1 MTEGER
7 QQNTGGT
14 NAAPQHRKGHRRQES
29 MYAMTGLYAE
39 SGCADGAGDEA
50 GPSTPPHPSH
60 PPRESIKCHS
70 RNPSAGICDRD
81 REREKEKEKPRQMYP
96 EILDIPHD
104 ARDCGILSWRPLFIQ
119 RFSSIKVFV
128 FFLSF
133 LVTLQQALSSGYINS
148 VITTIEKRFE
158 IPSSLSGLIASSY
171 EIGNVITV
179 IFVSYLGSRRHIPVW
194 IAVGAVIMGIG
205 SLVFVLP
212 HFIAEVNSETLMN
225 NKSDDNIC
233 RLPRAL
239 EQDMAGLGHLSQGL
253 PPSNLRP
260 DNCIKSSP
268 STFMP
273 VMVFVVAQ
281 LLLGCGGSPLLT
293 LGTTYVDDH
302 VRPESSSMYI
312 GCMYS
317 MAAFGPVLGFLLG
330 AYLLSFHMDS
340 FSGAIISIDPGD
352 HRWVGMWW
360 GGFLLCGFLLIL
372 VAIPFFSFPKVLV
385 REKEKIRLVEKAAA
399 ASGSSTSKP
408 PPKPQTD
415 IKDTGYGKDIKDIP
429 VSMWRLLKNPVY
441 VVTCLGA
448 CMELM
453 IVSGFVVFLPK
464 YLETQFSLGKSQASV
479 FTGSIAIP
487 GACIGIFMGGCLL
500 KRLEL
505 RPKGAVQFVL
515 ISNTIC
521 LSCYALLF
529 FLGCDNIKMAGTT
542 IPYTNNSNLEPF
554 KVNLTAAC
562 NFNCLCTETDMEP
575 VCGNN
580 GLTYFSPC
588 HAGCAAF
595 SSRSNFTNCACV
607 HENSRESAAAGGAGG
622 VAGAGGTL
630 LGGAAVAA
638 LRAGA
643 GAARE
648 YSEVTVV
655 PVATAGA
662 CNPPCTTIFPFLVLL
677 FFMTFVVAVTQMPL
691 LMIVL
696 RSVSEEE
703 RSFALG
709 MQFVIFRLFG
719 YIPAPIV
726 FGNLIDSTC
735 LLWKQSC
742 SGEKGGRCLL
752 YDIEQFRYRYVGLC
766 GGIKIVAL
774 GIFMADWWLVR
785 RRRHLE
791 TVPPLDPHKDITGS
805 IISLDK
811 LFEELPST
819 DNASGFRSGV
829 MSGVSSA
836 TTTPM
841 EPTAVT
847 TDMGQDPHRP
857 KLQRTESQYSQDSQ
871 TRPSGKNSRVLVAS
885 RHLRND
891 SKTIQLEP
899 RARQHS
905 LDEPER
911 TRPVRSD
918 SRDSRDSRRDFPRSA
933 SRSGSR
939 DFKVH
944 SRSDSRDLSLD
955 QLKHLALKS
964 MESLDLTVLP
974 LTRCGDDESKR
985 LIDTGGVLRHR
996 RTSSRDS
1003 KPPETKHKRTSSHH
1017 ITMEPNELSLQMQK
1031 GRSVDH
1037 LASARLDPCV

>member
-1 MTEGER
+1 
-7 QQNTGGT
+7 
-14 NAAPQHRKGHRRQES
+14 

-39 SGCADGAGDEA
+39 SGCADGAADETD
-50 GPSTPPHPSH
+50 PSTPPQLSH

-81 REREKEKEKPRQMYP
+81 RDREKEREKPRQIYP

-104 ARDCGILSWRPLFIQ
+104 ARDCGILTWRPLFIQ

-212 HFIAEVNSETLMN
+212 HFIAEVNSETLLN

-233 RLPRAL
+233 APHGL
-239 EQDMAGLGHLSQGL
+239 EQDMSGLGRLSGL

-260 DNCIKSSP
+260 DNCIKSTP

-273 VMVFVVAQ
+273 VMVFIVAQ

-340 FSGAIISIDPGD
+340 FSGTIISIGPGD

-372 VAIPFFSFPKVLV
+372 LAIPFFSFPKVLV
-385 REKEKIRLVEKAAA
+385 REKEKIRLVEKAAV
-399 ASGSSTSKP
+399 ASGASTSKL
-408 PPKPQTD
+408 PPKPPTD

-464 YLETQFSLGKSQASV
+464 YLETQFSLDKSQASM

-595 SSRSNFTNCACV
+595 SFSSRSNYTNCACV
-607 HENSRESAAAGGAGG
+607 HENSRDGVSATGAVLSGASAAALHGG
-622 VAGAGGTL
+622 VG
-630 LGGAAVAA
+630 
-638 LRAGA
+638 
-643 GAARE
+643 ARE

-662 CNPPCTTIFPFLVLL
+662 CYLPCTTIFPFLVLL

-696 RSVSEEE
+696 GSVSEEE

-719 YIPAPIV
+719 YIPAPIL

-774 GIFMADWWLVR
+774 GIFLADWWLVR

-791 TVPPLDPHKDITGS
+791 TASPLDPHKDIAGS
-805 IISLDK
+805 IISLDR
-811 LFEELPST
+811 LFQELPSAE
-819 DNASGFRSGV
+819 NASGFCSGV

-841 EPTAVT
+841 EPTGIT
-847 TDMGQDPHRP
+847 TEMSHDVHRSN
-857 KLQRTESQYSQDSQ
+857 LQRTDSQYSQDSQ
-871 TRPSGKNSRVLVAS
+871 TRGPTTKNSRVLVAS

-905 LDEPER
+905 IDEPER
-911 TRPVRSD
+911 ARPVRSD
-918 SRDSRDSRRDFPRSA
+918 SRESRDSRREFPRSA
-933 SRSGSR
+933 SR
-939 DFKVH
+939 DITAH
-944 SRSDSRDLSLD
+944 SRSDSRDLSLE

-964 MESLDLTVLP
+964 MESLDLSVLP

-985 LIDTGGVLRHR
+985 LIDTGAGAVLRHR
-996 RTSSRDS
+996 RTSSRDC
-1003 KPPETKHKRTSSHH
+1003 KPPDKRHKRTSSHH
-1017 ITMEPNELSLQMQK
+1017 LTVEPTDLSLQLQK
-1031 GRSVDH
+1031 GRSVDQ
-1037 LASARLDPCV
+1037 LACSRLDPTV

>member
-1 MTEGER
+1 MTEGEK
-7 QQNTGGT
+7 QQSAGGA

-39 SGCADGAGDEA
+39 SGCAEGDA
-50 GPSTPPHPSH
+50 GPSVPPPAHP
-60 PPRESIKCHS
+60 RDTTKCHS

-81 REREKEKEKPRQMYP
+81 REREKEKEKPHQMFP

-104 ARDCGILSWRPLFIQ
+104 SRDCGILSWRPLFIQ
-119 RFSSIKVFV
+119 RFSSIKV
-128 FFLSF
+128 
-133 LVTLQQALSSGYINS
+133 VTLQQALSSGYINS

-205 SLVFVLP
+205 SLVFVVP
-212 HFIAEVNSETLMN
+212 HFIAEANSEMMMN
-225 NKSDDNIC
+225 NKSDENIC

-239 EQDMAGLGHLSQGL
+239 EQDMSGLGRLSPGL

-260 DNCIKSSP
+260 ENCIKSSP
-268 STFMP
+268 STFVP

-330 AYLLSFHMDS
+330 AYLLQFHMDS
-340 FSGAIISIDPGD
+340 FSGTIIPLDPGD

-360 GGFLLCGFLLIL
+360 GGFLLCGLLLIL

-408 PPKPQTD
+408 PPKPQSN

-479 FTGSIAIP
+479 FTG
-487 GACIGIFMGGCLL
+487 GN
-500 KRLEL
+500 
-505 RPKGAVQFVL
+505 V
-515 ISNTIC
+515 
-521 LSCYALLF
+521 
-529 FLGCDNIKMAGTT
+529 
-542 IPYTNNSNLEPF
+542 EPF

-607 HENSRESAAAGGAGG
+607 HENSRDMLGVGVGLVSGASAS
-622 VAGAGGTL
+622 
-630 LGGAAVAA
+630 A
-638 LRAGA
+638 LTA

-735 LLWKQSC
+735 ILWKQSC
-742 SGEKGGRCLL
+742 NGEQGGRCLL

-774 GIFMADWWLVR
+774 GIFLADWWLVR

-791 TVPPLDPHKDITGS
+791 TSAPLDPQKDIAGS

-811 LFEELPST
+811 LFEELPSAE
-819 DNASGFRSGV
+819 NASGFRSGIT
-829 MSGVSSA
+829 SGLSSA
-836 TTTPM
+836 ISTPND
-841 EPTAVT
+841 PL
-847 TDMGQDPHRP
+847 DPHEAQDQRR
-857 KLQRTESQYSQDSQ
+857 LQRTDSQYSQESQ
-871 TRPSGKNSRVLVAS
+871 SRANSRVLVAS

-899 RARQHS
+899 RARHHI
-905 LDEPER
+905 EER
-911 TRPVRSD
+911 P
-918 SRDSRDSRRDFPRSA
+918 RDFPRSTSRDFSA
-933 SRSGSR
+933 HSHSRSTSR
-939 DFKVH
+939 DFKPH
-944 SRSDSRDLSLD
+944 SRSDSRDLGLE
-955 QLKHLALKS
+955 QLKQLALKS
-964 MESLDLTVLP
+964 MDSLDLTVLP
-974 LTRCGDDESKR
+974 LAKCADEESKR
-985 LIDTGGVLRHR
+985 LIEGAGVLRHR
-996 RTSSRDS
+996 RTGSRDL
-1003 KPPETKHKRTSSHH
+1003 KPSESKHKRTSSHH
-1017 ITMEPNELSLQMQK
+1017 ITMEPGDLSLQIQK
-1031 GRSVDH
+1031 GRSVDQ
-1037 LASARLDPCV
+1037 LATTQIDPRV

>member
-1 MTEGER
+1 MTEGEK
-7 QQNTGGT
+7 QHGAGGA

-39 SGCADGAGDEA
+39 SGCGEAGVQDTA
-50 GPSTPPHPSH
+50 GPSAHPT
-60 PPRESIKCHS
+60 RETIKCHS
-70 RNPSAGICDRD
+70 RNPSAGIIDREK
-81 REREKEKEKPRQMYP
+81 EREKEKPHQIFP

-104 ARDCGILSWRPLFIQ
+104 SRDCGILSWRPLFIQ
-119 RFSSIKVFV
+119 KFSSIKVFV

-205 SLVFVLP
+205 SLVFVVP
-212 HFIAEVNSETLMN
+212 HFIAEANSVLQTN
-225 NKSDDNIC
+225 NKTDDNIC

-239 EQDMAGLGHLSQGL
+239 EQDMGGLSRLSQGL
-253 PPSNLRP
+253 PPANLRP
-260 DNCIKSSP
+260 DNCIKSTP
-268 STFMP
+268 STFVP
-273 VMVFVVAQ
+273 VMVFIVAQ
-281 LLLGCGGSPLLT
+281 VLLGCGGSPLLT

-340 FSGAIISIDPGD
+340 LSGGITIDPGD

-360 GGFLLCGFLLIL
+360 GGFLLGGLLLIL

-399 ASGSSTSKP
+399 ASGSGAAKA
-408 PPKPQTD
+408 PPKSASN
-415 IKDTGYGKDIKDIP
+415 IKDTGYGRDIKDIP

-515 ISNTIC
+515 ISNIIC

-542 IPYTNNSNLEPF
+542 IPYTNNTNLEPF

-607 HENSRESAAAGGAGG
+607 HENVREGLGLGVGVVSGASAAA
-622 VAGAGGTL
+622 L
-630 LGGAAVAA
+630 H
-638 LRAGA
+638 A
-643 GAARE
+643 GAAPRE

-677 FFMTFVVAVTQMPL
+677 FFMTFVVAITQMPL

-735 LLWKQSC
+735 ILWKQSC
-742 SGEKGGRCLL
+742 GENSGRCLL
-752 YDIEQFRYRYVGLC
+752 YDIEQFRFRYVGLC

-774 GIFMADWWLVR
+774 GIFLVDWWLVR
-785 RRRHLE
+785 RRKHLE
-791 TVPPLDPHKDITGS
+791 TAAPLDPHKDIAGS

-811 LFEELPST
+811 LFEELPSA
-819 DNASGFRSGV
+819 DNASGLRSGITT
-829 MSGVSSA
+829 GPSSSV
-836 TTTPM
+836 TSPM
-841 EPTAVT
+841 DADTVQHSHNT
-847 TDMGQDPHRP
+847 
-857 KLQRTESQYSQDSQ
+857 KLQRTDSQYSQDSQ
-871 TRPSGKNSRVLVAS
+871 TRPAGKNSRVLVAS

-911 TRPVRSD
+911 TKPVRSD
-918 SRDSRDSRRDFPRSA
+918 SKHSRDAFPRST
-933 SRSGSR
+933 SRDFTGHSRNSSR

-944 SRSDSRDLSLD
+944 SRGDSRDLSLE

-974 LTRCGDDESKR
+974 LTKCVDEESKR
-985 LIDTGGVLRHR
+985 LIESGGVLRHR
-996 RTSSRDS
+996 RTSSRDL

-1017 ITMEPNELSLQMQK
+1017 ITMEPNELSLQIQK

-1037 LASARLDPCV
+1037 LASSPLDPQV

>member
-1 MTEGER
+1 MTDDR
-7 QQNTGGT
+7 AQSAGGA

-39 SGCADGAGDEA
+39 SGGAEADDA
-50 GPSTPPHPSH
+50 GPGPSAAHPPLPAH
-60 PPRESIKCHS
+60 PPRDPVKCHS
-70 RNPSAGICDRD
+70 RNPSAGICDRERE
-81 REREKEKEKPRQMYP
+81 REREKPHQLFP

-119 RFSSIKVFV
+119 SFSSIKVFV
-128 FFLSF
+128 FFLSI

-205 SLVFVLP
+205 SLVFVVP
-212 HFIAEVNSETLMN
+212 HFIAEINSEMTVN
-225 NKSDDNIC
+225 NKSADNIC
-233 RLPRAL
+233 YRPPEKNILA
-239 EQDMAGLGHLSQGL
+239 QGL
-253 PPSNLRP
+253 SPNNLRP
-260 DNCIKSSP
+260 ENCIKSSP
-268 STFMP
+268 STFLP

-340 FSGAIISIDPGD
+340 FSGQIIEIDQYD

-372 VAIPFFSFPKVLV
+372 VAVPFFSFPKVLV

-399 ASGSSTSKP
+399 ASGSGTAKP
-408 PPKPQTD
+408 PVKPPSD

-529 FLGCDNIKMAGTT
+529 FLGCDNIQMAGTT
-542 IPYTNNSNLEPF
+542 IPYTNASKLEPF

-588 HAGCAAF
+588 HAGCSDSF
-595 SSRSNFTNCACV
+595 SSRSNFANCACV
-607 HENSRESAAAGGAGG
+607 AGNARGMPGVLSGASAAALTAAG
-622 VAGAGGTL
+622 
-630 LGGAAVAA
+630 
-638 LRAGA
+638 
-643 GAARE
+643 ARE

-662 CNPPCTTIFPFLVLL
+662 CNPPCNTIFPFLVLL

-735 LLWKQSC
+735 ILWNKSC
-742 SGEKGGRCLL
+742 SGETGGRCLL
-752 YDIEQFRYRYVGLC
+752 YDIEQFRFRYVGLC

-774 GIFMADWWLVR
+774 GIFLADWWLVR

-791 TVPPLDPHKDITGS
+791 QAPPVDARDLAGS

-811 LFEELPST
+811 LFEELPSA
-819 DNASGFRSGV
+819 DNASGFRSGL
-829 MSGVSSA
+829 SSA
-836 TTTPM
+836 ATSPLDADA
-841 EPTAVT
+841 EPTASI
-847 TDMGQDPHRP
+847 
-857 KLQRTESQYSQDSQ
+857 QRTDSQYSQESQ
-871 TRPSGKNSRVLVAS
+871 TARKSSRVLVAS

-891 SKTIQLEP
+891 SKTIQLENTNYKS
-899 RARQHS
+899 H
-905 LDEPER
+905 
-911 TRPVRSD
+911 
-918 SRDSRDSRRDFPRSA
+918 
-933 SRSGSR
+933 SRSG
-939 DFKVH
+939 
-944 SRSDSRDLSLD
+944 SRDLSLD
-955 QLKHLALKS
+955 QLKQLALKS
-964 MESLDLTVLP
+964 VENLDLSVLP
-974 LTRCGDDESKR
+974 LAPHLCGDEESKR
-985 LIDTGGVLRHR
+985 LLESGALRHR
-996 RTSSRDS
+996 RTGSRDLR
-1003 KPPETKHKRTSSHH
+1003 PPGGGGGGGGAPQSRHKRTSSHH
-1017 ITMEPNELSLQMQK
+1017 ITLEPHELSLQLQK
-1031 GRSVDH
+1031 GRSVDQ
-1037 LASARLDPCV
+1037 LAPSQPRPPHDPCA

>member
-1 MTEGER
+1 MTEGEK
-7 QQNTGGT
+7 QQSAGGA

-39 SGCADGAGDEA
+39 SGCAEGATSDAA
-50 GPSTPPHPSH
+50 GPSAPHSLPT
-60 PPRESIKCHS
+60 RESVKCHS

-81 REREKEKEKPRQMYP
+81 REREKEKEKPHQMYP

-205 SLVFVLP
+205 SLVFVVP
-212 HFIAEVNSETLMN
+212 HFIAEANSEMLAN

-239 EQDMAGLGHLSQGL
+239 EQDMGLGRLSQGL

-268 STFMP
+268 STFVP

-360 GGFLLCGFLLIL
+360 GGFLLCGLLLIL

-399 ASGSSTSKP
+399 ASGSSTKTP
-408 PPKPQTD
+408 AKPQTD

-607 HENSRESAAAGGAGG
+607 HENSRESLGVGVVGGS
-622 VAGAGGTL
+622 TL
-630 LGGAAVAA
+630 VGGAAAAA
-638 LRAGA
+638 LRGA
-643 GAARE
+643 SARGE

-655 PVATAGA
+655 PVATAGP

-735 LLWKQSC
+735 ILWKQSC

-774 GIFMADWWLVR
+774 GIFLADWWLVR

-791 TVPPLDPHKDITGS
+791 SVPPLDPHKDLAGS

-811 LFEELPST
+811 LFEELPSAE
-819 DNASGFRSGV
+819 NASGFRSGLT
-829 MSGVSSA
+829 SGPSSA
-836 TTTPM
+836 TTTPI
-841 EPTAVT
+841 EPGTLSHDT
-847 TDMGQDPHRP
+847 THESFRN
-857 KLQRTESQYSQDSQ
+857 KLQRTDSQYSQESQ
-871 TRPSGKNSRVLVAS
+871 SRGAAGKNSRVLVAS

-905 LDEPER
+905 LEEER
-911 TRPVRSD
+911 ARHA
-918 SRDSRDSRRDFPRSA
+918 FPRSA
-933 SRSGSR
+933 SRDLPAHSRSGSR
-939 DFKVH
+939 DFKAH
-944 SRSDSRDLSLD
+944 SRADSRDLGLE
-955 QLKHLALKS
+955 QLKHLAIKS

-974 LTRCGDDESKR
+974 LAKCADEESKR
-985 LIDTGGVLRHR
+985 LIEGGGVLRHR
-996 RTSSRDS
+996 RTGSRDM
-1003 KPPETKHKRTSSHH
+1003 KPPESKHKRTSSHH
-1017 ITMEPNELSLQMQK
+1017 ITVEPNELSLQIQK
-1031 GRSVDH
+1031 GRSVDQ
-1037 LASARLDPCV
+1037 LATSPLDPRV

>member
-7 QQNTGGT
+7 QQSAGGA
-14 NAAPQHRKGHRRQES
+14 NAAPQHRKGHRQES

-39 SGCADGAGDEA
+39 SGCGESGASDTA
-50 GPSTPPHPSH
+50 GPSAPPSY

-81 REREKEKEKPRQMYP
+81 REREKEKEKPHQIFP

-104 ARDCGILSWRPLFIQ
+104 SRDCGILSWRPLFIQ

-205 SLVFVLP
+205 SLVFVVP
-212 HFIAEVNSETLMN
+212 HFIAEANSEMLSN

-239 EQDMAGLGHLSQGL
+239 EQDMGGLGRLSQGL
-253 PPSNLRP
+253 PPANLRP

-268 STFMP
+268 STFVP
-273 VMVFVVAQ
+273 VMVFIVAQ
-281 LLLGCGGSPLLT
+281 VLLGCGGSPLLT

-317 MAAFGPVLGFLLG
+317 MGAFGPVLGFLLG

-360 GGFLLCGFLLIL
+360 GGFLLGGLLLIL
-372 VAIPFFSFPKVLV
+372 VAIPFFSFPKVLEH
-385 REKEKIRLVEKAAA
+385 EKEKIRLVEKAAA
-399 ASGSSTSKP
+399 ASGSGTSKP
-408 PPKPQTD
+408 PPKPQND
-415 IKDTGYGKDIKDIP
+415 IRDTGYGKDIKDIP

-607 HENSRESAAAGGAGG
+607 HENRGEVVSAVGGVVGAAASALTAGG
-622 VAGAGGTL
+622 
-630 LGGAAVAA
+630 
-638 LRAGA
+638 
-643 GAARE
+643 ARE

-774 GIFMADWWLVR
+774 GIFLVDWWLVR
-785 RRRHLE
+785 RRKHLE
-791 TVPPLDPHKDITGS
+791 TAPPLDPHKDIAGS

-811 LFEELPST
+811 LFEELPSA
-819 DNASGFRSGV
+819 DNASGFRSGITT
-829 MSGVSSA
+829 GPSSA
-836 TTTPM
+836 ITSPM
-841 EPTAVT
+841 
-847 TDMGQDPHRP
+847 DPDAGHSEHNT
-857 KLQRTESQYSQDSQ
+857 KLQRTDSQYSQDSQ
-871 TRPSGKNSRVLVAS
+871 PRTVGKNSRVLVAS

-899 RARQHS
+899 RGRQHS
-905 LDEPER
+905 LEEPER
-911 TRPVRSD
+911 SRAVRSD
-918 SRDSRDSRRDFPRSA
+918 SRHSRDFPRST
-933 SRSGSR
+933 SRDFPGHSRNSSR

-944 SRSDSRDLSLD
+944 SRGDSRDLSLE
-955 QLKHLALKS
+955 QLKHLAIKS

-974 LTRCGDDESKR
+974 LNKCIDEESKR
-985 LIDTGGVLRHR
+985 LIEGAGVLRHR
-996 RTSSRDS
+996 RTNSKDL

-1017 ITMEPNELSLQMQK
+1017 ITMEPNELSLQIQK
-1031 GRSVDH
+1031 GRSVDQ
-1037 LASARLDPCV
+1037 LSATTIDPRV

>member
-7 QQNTGGT
+7 QQNAGGT

-39 SGCADGAGDEA
+39 SGCTEGVGDDAA

-81 REREKEKEKPRQMYP
+81 RDREKEREKPRQIFP

-104 ARDCGILSWRPLFIQ
+104 TRDCGILSWRPLFIQ

-205 SLVFVLP
+205 SLVFVVP
-212 HFIAEVNSETLMN
+212 HFIAEANNEMLNS

-233 RLPRAL
+233 RLPRSL
-239 EQDMAGLGHLSQGL
+239 EQDMGGLGRLSQGL

-260 DNCIKSSP
+260 DNCIKSTP

-340 FSGAIISIDPGD
+340 FSGDIISIDPGD

-360 GGFLLCGFLLIL
+360 GGFLLCGLLLIL

-399 ASGSSTSKP
+399 ASGSSVTK
-408 PPKPQTD
+408 PPKPQTE
-415 IKDTGYGKDIKDIP
+415 DTGYGKDIKDIP

-607 HENSRESAAAGGAGG
+607 HENSRDVGAAAVVGGASAAALTAGG
-622 VAGAGGTL
+622 V
-630 LGGAAVAA
+630 
-638 LRAGA
+638 
-643 GAARE
+643 ARE

-719 YIPAPIV
+719 YIPAPIL

-735 LLWKQSC
+735 ILWKQSC

-785 RRRHLE
+785 RRKHLE
-791 TVPPLDPHKDITGS
+791 VAPPLDPHKDIAGS

-829 MSGVSSA
+829 TSDPSSA

-841 EPTAVT
+841 EPMNPDHSREYKST
-847 TDMGQDPHRP
+847 
-857 KLQRTESQYSQDSQ
+857 LQRTDSQYSQDS
-871 TRPSGKNSRVLVAS
+871 TRGKNSRVLVAS
-885 RHLRND
+885 RHHRND

-899 RARQHS
+899 RARQHEP
-905 LDEPER
+905 DEPER
-911 TRPVRSD
+911 PRAC
-918 SRDSRDSRRDFPRSA
+918 PRSA
-933 SRSGSR
+933 SRDLASHSRSGSR

-944 SRSDSRDLSLD
+944 SRSNSRDISLE
-955 QLKHLALKS
+955 QLKHFA
-964 MESLDLTVLP
+964 LDLTVLP
-974 LTRCGDDESKR
+974 LTKCVDEESKR
-985 LIDTGGVLRHR
+985 LIDGGGVLRHR
-996 RTSSRDS
+996 RTSSKDL
-1003 KPPETKHKRTSSHH
+1003 KQPETKHKRTSSHH
-1017 ITMEPNELSLQMQK
+1017 ITMEPHELSLQMQK
-1031 GRSVDH
+1031 GRSVDQ
-1037 LASARLDPCV
+1037 LATAPLDPRV

>member
-1 MTEGER
+1 MTEGEK
-7 QQNTGGT
+7 QQSAGGT

-39 SGCADGAGDEA
+39 STCAEGEA
-50 GPSTPPHPSH
+50 GPSTPPHDKH
-60 PPRESIKCHS
+60 PPRESVKCHS

-81 REREKEKEKPRQMYP
+81 REREKEKPHQLFP

-205 SLVFVLP
+205 SLVFVVP
-212 HFIAEVNSETLMN
+212 HFIAEANSEMLAN

-239 EQDMAGLGHLSQGL
+239 EQDMGGLGRLSQGL

-360 GGFLLCGFLLIL
+360 GGFLLCGLLLIL

-399 ASGSSTSKP
+399 ASGSSTKP
-408 PPKPQTD
+408 PSKPQTD

-607 HENSRESAAAGGAGG
+607 HENSRE
-622 VAGAGGTL
+622 
-630 LGGAAVAA
+630 
-638 LRAGA
+638 
-643 GAARE
+643 AARGPLV
-648 YSEVTVV
+648 SGASASALTAQFGDVTVV

-774 GIFMADWWLVR
+774 GIFLADWWLVR

-791 TVPPLDPHKDITGS
+791 TTAPLDPQKDIAGS

-811 LFEELPST
+811 LFEELPSAE
-819 DNASGFRSGV
+819 NASGFRSAIT
-829 MSGVSSA
+829 SGHSSA
-836 TTTPM
+836 TSTPL
-841 EPTAVT
+841 EAA
-847 TDMGQDPHRP
+847 PHDDL
-857 KLQRTESQYSQDSQ
+857 KHKIHRTESQYSHDSH
-871 TRPSGKNSRVLVAS
+871 TRPAKNSRVLVAS

-899 RARQHS
+899 RGRHHS
-905 LDEPER
+905 AEEPER
-911 TRPVRSD
+911 SARPVRSD
-918 SRDSRDSRRDFPRSA
+918 SRHSRDAFPRSV
-933 SRSGSR
+933 SR
-939 DFKVH
+939 DFTHSRNNSRDCKH

-955 QLKHLALKS
+955 QLKQLAIKS

-974 LTRCGDDESKR
+974 LPKCVDEESKR
-985 LIDTGGVLRHR
+985 LIESGGVLRHR
-996 RTSSRDS
+996 RTSSKDF
-1003 KPPETKHKRTSSHH
+1003 KPPETRHKRTSSHH

-1031 GRSVDH
+1031 GRSVDQ
-1037 LASARLDPCV
+1037 LPTAQLDPRV

>member
-1 MTEGER
+1 MQKNSAE
-7 QQNTGGT
+7 QLKHLLQ
-14 NAAPQHRKGHRRQES
+14 RRQES

-39 SGCADGAGDEA
+39 SVGIDGEKVAR
-50 GPSTPPHPSH
+50 PITPPLPSH

-81 REREKEKEKPRQMYP
+81 REKEREKPRQIFP

-104 ARDCGILSWRPLFIQ
+104 ARDCGILSWRPLLIQ

-205 SLVFVLP
+205 SLVFVVP
-212 HFIAEVNSETLMN
+212 HFIAEVNSETLAN
-225 NKSDDNIC
+225 NQSEENIC
-233 RLPRAL
+233 RLTHAL
-239 EQDMAGLGHLSQGL
+239 DQDMVGRLSVQGL
-253 PPSNLRP
+253 PPNNLRP
-260 DNCIKSSP
+260 DNCIKSTP
-268 STFMP
+268 STFLP
-273 VMVFVVAQ
+273 VMVFIVAQ

-340 FSGAIISIDPGD
+340 FSGAIISIGPGD

-360 GGFLLCGFLLIL
+360 GGFLLCGLLLIL
-372 VAIPFFSFPKVLV
+372 VAVPFFSFPKVLV

-399 ASGSSTSKP
+399 ASGASTSKP

-415 IKDTGYGKDIKDIP
+415 IKDSGYGKDIKDIP

-479 FTGSIAIP
+479 FTGSVAIP

-515 ISNTIC
+515 ISNIIC

-562 NFNCLCTETDMEP
+562 NLNCLCTETDMEP

-588 HAGCAAF
+588 HAGCAKF
-595 SSRSNFTNCACV
+595 SSHRSNFTNCACV
-607 HENSRESAAAGGAGG
+607 HENSMGGGG
-622 VAGAGGTL
+622 VVA
-630 LGGAAVAA
+630 AA
-638 LRAGA
+638 LRSDSRAQ
-643 GAARE
+643 
-648 YSEVTVV
+648 YSDVTIV
-655 PVATAGA
+655 PVATAGP

-719 YIPAPIV
+719 YIPAPIL

-735 LLWKQSC
+735 ILWKQSC

-774 GIFMADWWLVR
+774 GIFLADWWLVR
-785 RRRHLE
+785 RRKNLE
-791 TVPPLDPHKDITGS
+791 TAAPLDPHKDIAGS

-811 LFEELPST
+811 LFEELPSAE
-819 DNASGFRSGV
+819 NASGFRSGV
-829 MSGVSSA
+829 TSGLSSA
-836 TTTPM
+836 SSTPL
-841 EPTAVT
+841 EPAAAES
-847 TDMGQDPHRP
+847 
-857 KLQRTESQYSQDSQ
+857 LQRVDSQY
-871 TRPSGKNSRVLVAS
+871 KNSRVLVAS

-899 RARQHS
+899 RTRQRS
-905 LDEPER
+905 LDESER
-911 TRPVRSD
+911 A
-918 SRDSRDSRRDFPRSA
+918 FPRSA
-933 SRSGSR
+933 SRDFPGHSRNGSR

-955 QLKHLALKS
+955 QLRQLALRS
-964 MESLDLTVLP
+964 VESLDLNVLP
-974 LTRCGDDESKR
+974 LAKCADEESKR
-985 LIDTGGVLRHR
+985 LIESGGVLRHR
-996 RTSSRDS
+996 RTSSRDI
-1003 KPPETKHKRTSSHH
+1003 KPPESKHKRTSSHH
-1017 ITMEPNELSLQMQK
+1017 ITMEPNELSLQIQK

-1037 LASARLDPCV
+1037 LASAPLEPRV

>member
-1 MTEGER
+1 MTEGEK
-7 QQNTGGT
+7 QQNAGGA

-39 SGCADGAGDEA
+39 SGCADVSGKDAA
-50 GPSTPPHPSH
+50 GPSAPPSH
-60 PPRESIKCHS
+60 PALPPRDAVKCHS
-70 RNPSAGICDRD
+70 RNPSAGIYERE
-81 REREKEKEKPRQMYP
+81 REREKEKEKPHQLYP

-104 ARDCGILSWRPLFIQ
+104 ARDCGILTWRPLFIQ

-128 FFLSF
+128 FFLSI

-205 SLVFVLP
+205 SLVFVVP
-212 HFIAEVNSETLMN
+212 HFIAEANSEMLAN

-233 RLPRAL
+233 RLPGI
-239 EQDMAGLGHLSQGL
+239 ENDMGGLGRLSQGL

-273 VMVFVVAQ
+273 VMIFVVAQ

-317 MAAFGPVLGFLLG
+317 MGAFGPVLGFLLG

-340 FSGAIISIDPGD
+340 FSGTVMNPGD
-352 HRWVGMWW
+352 HRWIGMWW
-360 GGFLLCGFLLIL
+360 GGFLLCGLLLIL

-399 ASGSSTSKP
+399 ASGSGTKP
-408 PPKPQTD
+408 PPKQKD

-505 RPKGAVQFVL
+505 RPRGAVQFVL
-515 ISNTIC
+515 ISNTVC

-542 IPYTNNSNLEPF
+542 IPYTNNSNVEPF

-562 NFNCLCTETDMEP
+562 NFNCLCADTDMEP

-607 HENSRESAAAGGAGG
+607 HEHVREEAGSMGVVGAAASALTA
-622 VAGAGGTL
+622 AGARDYG
-630 LGGAAVAA
+630 
-638 LRAGA
+638 
-643 GAARE
+643 
-648 YSEVTVV
+648 EVTVV

-719 YIPAPIV
+719 YIPAPIL

-735 LLWKQSC
+735 ILWKQSC

-774 GIFMADWWLVR
+774 GIFIADWWLVR
-785 RRRHLE
+785 RQRHLD
-791 TVPPLDPHKDITGS
+791 TAAPLDPHRDIAGS

-811 LFEELPST
+811 LFEEPPSAENT
-819 DNASGFRSGV
+819 SGV
-829 MSGVSSA
+829 RSVSAGTPQEAGAGAAGGVCRADSA
-836 TTTPM
+836 RSHA
-841 EPTAVT
+841 ERH
-847 TDMGQDPHRP
+847 D
-857 KLQRTESQYSQDSQ
+857 
-871 TRPSGKNSRVLVAS
+871 RVLVAS
-885 RHLRND
+885 RHHRND

-899 RARQHS
+899 RARPPARRHSRQHS
-905 LDEPER
+905 LDDA
-911 TRPVRSD
+911 RPPL
-918 SRDSRDSRRDFPRSA
+918 PRSA
-933 SRSGSR
+933 SHSR
-939 DFKVH
+939 DFKSH
-944 SRSDSRDLSLD
+944 SRSNSRDFKSHSRSNSRDFKTHSRSNSRDLGLE
-955 QLKHLALKS
+955 QLRQLAIKS
-964 MESLDLTVLP
+964 MDSLDLTVLP
-974 LTRCGDDESKR
+974 LTRCADGESER
-985 LIDTGGVLRHR
+985 LIEGGVLRHR
-996 RTSSRDS
+996 RTNS
-1003 KPPETKHKRTSSHH
+1003 KDLRPETKHKRTSSHH
-1017 ITMEPNELSLQMQK
+1017 ITMEPGDLTLQIQK
-1031 GRSVDH
+1031 GRSADQ
-1037 LASARLDPCV
+1037 LAPPDDPHA

>member
-1 MTEGER
+1 
-7 QQNTGGT
+7 
-14 NAAPQHRKGHRRQES
+14 
-29 MYAMTGLYAE
+29 MTGLYAE
-39 SGCADGAGDEA
+39 SGGAEAGCEECA
-50 GPSTPPHPSH
+50 GPSAPAHPPHPPH
-60 PPRESIKCHS
+60 PPRDPVKCHS
-70 RNPSAGICDRD
+70 RNPSAGICDRERD
-81 REREKEKEKPRQMYP
+81 REREKPHQLYP

-119 RFSSIKVFV
+119 SFSSIKVFV

-205 SLVFVLP
+205 SLVFVVP
-212 HFIAEVNSETLMN
+212 HFIAEINSEMSMN

-233 RLPRAL
+233 RLPRSL
-239 EQDMAGLGHLSQGL
+239 EQDMGGLGRLSQGL
-253 PPSNLRP
+253 PPNNLRP

-302 VRPESSSMYI
+302 VRSESSSMYI

-340 FSGAIISIDPGD
+340 FSGQIISIDPGD

-360 GGFLLCGFLLIL
+360 GGFLLCGLLLIL

-399 ASGSSTSKP
+399 ASGSGTAKP
-408 PPKPQTD
+408 PAKPQSE
-415 IKDTGYGKDIKDIP
+415 IKDSGYGKDIKDIP
-429 VSMWRLLKNPVY
+429 VSMWRLIKNPVY

-515 ISNTIC
+515 ISNTVC

-542 IPYTNNSNLEPF
+542 IPYTNNSNVEPF

-562 NFNCLCTETDMEP
+562 NFNCLCAETDMEP

-595 SSRSNFTNCACV
+595 SSRSNFTNCACQ
-607 HENSRESAAAGGAGG
+607 
-622 VAGAGGTL
+622 
-630 LGGAAVAA
+630 
-638 LRAGA
+638 
-643 GAARE
+643 
-648 YSEVTVV
+648 Y
-655 PVATAGA
+655 
-662 CNPPCTTIFPFLVLL
+662 
-677 FFMTFVVAVTQMPL
+677 
-691 LMIVL
+691 
-696 RSVSEEE
+696 
-703 RSFALG
+703 
-709 MQFVIFRLFG
+709 
-719 YIPAPIV
+719 
-726 FGNLIDSTC
+726 C
-735 LLWKQSC
+735 LLH
-742 SGEKGGRCLL
+742 
-752 YDIEQFRYRYVGLC
+752 
-766 GGIKIVAL
+766 
-774 GIFMADWWLVR
+774 IFY
-785 RRRHLE
+785 
-791 TVPPLDPHKDITGS
+791 S
-805 IISLDK
+805 YQ
-811 LFEELPST
+811 T
-819 DNASGFRSGV
+819 D
-829 MSGVSSA
+829 
-836 TTTPM
+836 
-841 EPTAVT
+841 
-847 TDMGQDPHRP
+847 D
-857 KLQRTESQYSQDSQ
+857 
-871 TRPSGKNSRVLVAS
+871 
-885 RHLRND
+885 
-891 SKTIQLEP
+891 
-899 RARQHS
+899 
-905 LDEPER
+905 
-911 TRPVRSD
+911 
-918 SRDSRDSRRDFPRSA
+918 
-933 SRSGSR
+933 
-939 DFKVH
+939 
-944 SRSDSRDLSLD
+944 
-955 QLKHLALKS
+955 
-964 MESLDLTVLP
+964 
-974 LTRCGDDESKR
+974 
-985 LIDTGGVLRHR
+985 
-996 RTSSRDS
+996 
-1003 KPPETKHKRTSSHH
+1003 
-1017 ITMEPNELSLQMQK
+1017 
-1031 GRSVDH
+1031 
-1037 LASARLDPCV
+1037 

>member
-7 QQNTGGT
+7 QQSAGGT

-39 SGCADGAGDEA
+39 SGCAEASDEA

-60 PPRESIKCHS
+60 PPRESVKCHS
-70 RNPSAGICDRD
+70 RNPSAGVCDRD
-81 REREKEKEKPRQMYP
+81 RERDKEREKPRQLYP

-119 RFSSIKVFV
+119 QFSSIKVFV

-205 SLVFVLP
+205 SLVFVVP

-239 EQDMAGLGHLSQGL
+239 EQDMGGLGRLSQGL

-273 VMVFVVAQ
+273 VMVFIVAQ

-340 FSGAIISIDPGD
+340 FSGTIISIDPGD

-399 ASGSSTSKP
+399 ASGASTSKTP
-408 PPKPQTD
+408 AKPQTD

-542 IPYTNNSNLEPF
+542 IPYTNHTNLEPF

-607 HENSRESAAAGGAGG
+607 HENSRESMASVVEAAGVVAGG
-622 VAGAGGTL
+622 VP
-630 LGGAAVAA
+630 GAAAAA
-638 LRAGA
+638 LRG
-643 GAARE
+643 E

-791 TVPPLDPHKDITGS
+791 TAPPLDPHKDIAGS

-811 LFEELPST
+811 LFEELPSA

-841 EPTAVT
+841 EPPSGDA
-847 TDMGQDPHRP
+847 DAYRA
-857 KLQRTESQYSQDSQ
+857 KLQRTDSQYSQDSQ
-871 TRPSGKNSRVLVAS
+871 SRHHNSRVLVAS

-899 RARQHS
+899 RARRHS
-905 LDEPER
+905 RDAER
-911 TRPVRSD
+911 GRAVRSD
-918 SRDSRDSRRDFPRSA
+918 SRDSRDMPRSA
-933 SRSGSR
+933 SR
-939 DFKVH
+939 DKVH
-944 SRSDSRDLSLD
+944 SRSGSRDLSLD
-955 QLKHLALKS
+955 QLKQLALKS

-974 LTRCGDDESKR
+974 LARDEESKR
-985 LIDTGGVLRHR
+985 LIDGAGVLRHR
-996 RTSSRDS
+996 RTSSKDC
-1003 KPPETKHKRTSSHH
+1003 KLPETKHKRTSSHH
-1017 ITMEPNELSLQMQK
+1017 LTMEPHELSLQMHK

-1037 LASARLDPCV
+1037 LASTRLDPCV

>member
-1 MTEGER
+1 MTEVER

-39 SGCADGAGDEA
+39 SGCAEGAGDDAA
-50 GPSTPPHPSH
+50 GPSTPPLPSH

-81 REREKEKEKPRQMYP
+81 RERDKEREKPRQMFP

-104 ARDCGILSWRPLFIQ
+104 TRDCGILSWRPLFIQ

-205 SLVFVLP
+205 SLVFVVP
-212 HFIAEVNSETLMN
+212 HFIAEVNGETLMN
-225 NKSDDNIC
+225 NKSEDNIC
-233 RLPRAL
+233 RLPGAL
-239 EQDMAGLGHLSQGL
+239 DQEMSLGHLSQAL

-260 DNCIKSSP
+260 DNCIKSTP

-340 FSGAIISIDPGD
+340 FSGTIISIGPGD

-360 GGFLLCGFLLIL
+360 GGFLLCGFLLML

-399 ASGSSTSKP
+399 ANGASSSKI
-408 PPKPQTD
+408 PPKPQTN
-415 IKDTGYGKDIKDIP
+415 IKDSGYGKDIKDIP

-479 FTGSIAIP
+479 FTGAIAIP

-515 ISNTIC
+515 ISNTVC

-588 HAGCAAF
+588 HAGCAEF
-595 SSRSNFTNCACV
+595 SRSNYTKCACV
-607 HENSRESAAAGGAGG
+607 HENSRDMGLGVSAVVNGAK
-622 VAGAGGTL
+622 AS
-630 LGGAAVAA
+630 A
-638 LRAGA
+638 LTASEL
-643 GAARE
+643 RE

-735 LLWKQSC
+735 ILWKQSC

-774 GIFMADWWLVR
+774 GIFLADWWLVR

-791 TVPPLDPHKDITGS
+791 TAAPLDPHKDIAGS

-811 LFEELPST
+811 LFEELPSA

-829 MSGVSSA
+829 TSGLSSA
-836 TTTPM
+836 TTTPV
-841 EPTAVT
+841 EPGVVVVT
-847 TDMGQDPHRP
+847 GVDNRA
-857 KLQRTESQYSQDSQ
+857 KLQRTDSQYSQDSQ
-871 TRPSGKNSRVLVAS
+871 SRGLSIGKNSRVLVAS

-905 LDEPER
+905 LEEGER
-911 TRPVRSD
+911 ARVARSD
-918 SRDSRDSRRDFPRSA
+918 SRDSRRDAFPRSTSRDFPSH
-933 SRSGSR
+933 SR
-939 DFKVH
+939 DFKAH
-944 SRSDSRDLSLD
+944 SRSDSRELSLE

-964 MESLDLTVLP
+964 MESLDLTVPP
-974 LTRCGDDESKR
+974 LTRCIDEESKR
-985 LIDTGGVLRHR
+985 LIEGGGVLRHR
-996 RTSSRDS
+996 RTGSKDLKLESR
-1003 KPPETKHKRTSSHH
+1003 HKRTSSHH
-1017 ITMEPNELSLQMQK
+1017 ITMEPHELSLQLHK

-1037 LASARLDPCV
+1037 LAAPPPRL

>member
-7 QQNTGGT
+7 QHTGGT

-39 SGCADGAGDEA
+39 SGGGEGDDVA

-60 PPRESIKCHS
+60 PPREAHKCHS

-81 REREKEKEKPRQMYP
+81 REREREKPRQLYP

-119 RFSSIKVFV
+119 QFSSIKVFV

-205 SLVFVLP
+205 SLVFVVP
-212 HFIAEVNSETLMN
+212 HFIAEINNEMLMN
-225 NKSDDNIC
+225 NQTDDNIC
-233 RLPRAL
+233 KMTRAPGDLTNLERL
-239 EQDMAGLGHLSQGL
+239 L
-253 PPSNLRP
+253 PNSNIRP
-260 DNCIKSSP
+260 DNCIKSTP
-268 STFMP
+268 STFLP

-340 FSGAIISIDPGD
+340 FSGTIISINPGD

-360 GGFLLCGFLLIL
+360 GGFLLCGLLLIL

-399 ASGSSTSKP
+399 ASGSAIKPSKP
-408 PPKPQTD
+408 ATQ
-415 IKDTGYGKDIKDIP
+415 DTGYGKDIKDIP

-542 IPYTNNSNLEPF
+542 IPYTNASTLEAF

-588 HAGCAAF
+588 HAGCADF
-595 SSRSNFTNCACV
+595 TSSRSNFTNCACV
-607 HENSRESAAAGGAGG
+607 HETYPPMGGA
-622 VAGAGGTL
+622 VVSGASASALTAVN
-630 LGGAAVAA
+630 AADKY
-638 LRAGA
+638 R
-643 GAARE
+643 
-648 YSEVTVV
+648 EVTVV

-677 FFMTFVVAVTQMPL
+677 FFMTFVVAITQMPL

-719 YIPAPIV
+719 YIPAPIL

-735 LLWKQSC
+735 ILWKKSC
-742 SGEKGGRCLL
+742 NGEKGGRCLL

-774 GIFMADWWLVR
+774 GIFLADWWLVR
-785 RRRHLE
+785 RRKNLE
-791 TVPPLDPHKDITGS
+791 TAAPLDPTKDIAGS

-819 DNASGFRSGV
+819 DNASGFRTGITSE
-829 MSGVSSA
+829 MSSQA
-836 TTTPM
+836 TTPVD
-841 EPTAVT
+841 AA
-847 TDMGQDPHRP
+847 DHDYRAR
-857 KLQRTESQYSQDSQ
+857 LQRTDSSYSHDSV
-871 TRPSGKNSRVLVAS
+871 RANSRVLVAS
-885 RHLRND
+885 KHHRND

-905 LDEPER
+905 PDR
-911 TRPVRSD
+911 KVTRSD
-918 SRDSRDSRRDFPRSA
+918 SRESRTSKNH

-939 DFKVH
+939 DM
-944 SRSDSRDLSLD
+944 SLE

-964 MESLDLTVLP
+964 MENLDLTVLP
-974 LTRCGDDESKR
+974 LTKCGDEESKR
-985 LIDTGGVLRHR
+985 LIEGGVLRHR
-996 RTSSRDS
+996 RTGSRDL
-1003 KPPETKHKRTSSHH
+1003 KPPTTRHKRTSSHH
-1017 ITMEPNELSLQMQK
+1017 ITMEPSDACLTIQK
-1031 GRSVDH
+1031 GRSVDQ
-1037 LASARLDPCV
+1037 LASPPLDPRV

>member
-1 MTEGER
+1 MVVDVRRSPGES
-7 QQNTGGT
+7 
-14 NAAPQHRKGHRRQES
+14 RKGHRRQES

-39 SGCADGAGDEA
+39 SGCAEGDAA
-50 GPSTPPHPSH
+50 GPSTPPLPAHPSH
-60 PPRESIKCHS
+60 PPRESTKCHS
-70 RNPSAGICDRD
+70 RNPSAGICDREK
-81 REREKEKEKPRQMYP
+81 EREKEKPHQIFP

-205 SLVFVLP
+205 SLVFVVP
-212 HFIAEVNSETLMN
+212 HFIAEANSEMMAN

-233 RLPRAL
+233 RLPRAMD
-239 EQDMAGLGHLSQGL
+239 QDITGLGRLSQGL

-260 DNCIKSSP
+260 DNCIKSTP
-268 STFMP
+268 STFVP

-340 FSGAIISIDPGD
+340 FSGDIISIDPGD

-360 GGFLLCGFLLIL
+360 GGFLLCGLLLIL

-399 ASGSSTSKP
+399 ASGTSTAKTP
-408 PPKPQTD
+408 AKPQSD

-595 SSRSNFTNCACV
+595 SSRSNFTNCAC
-607 HENSRESAAAGGAGG
+607 
-622 VAGAGGTL
+622 
-630 LGGAAVAA
+630 
-638 LRAGA
+638 
-643 GAARE
+643 
-648 YSEVTVV
+648 
-655 PVATAGA
+655 
-662 CNPPCTTIFPFLVLL
+662 IFL
-677 FFMTFVVAVTQMPL
+677 
-691 LMIVL
+691 
-696 RSVSEEE
+696 
-703 RSFALG
+703 
-709 MQFVIFRLFG
+709 
-719 YIPAPIV
+719 
-726 FGNLIDSTC
+726 
-735 LLWKQSC
+735 
-742 SGEKGGRCLL
+742 
-752 YDIEQFRYRYVGLC
+752 
-766 GGIKIVAL
+766 
-774 GIFMADWWLVR
+774 ADWWLVR
-785 RRRHLE
+785 RRKHLE
-791 TVPPLDPHKDITGS
+791 TTPPLDPHKDITGS

-811 LFEELPST
+811 LFEELPSA

-829 MSGVSSA
+829 TSGLSSA

-841 EPTAVT
+841 EPPAL
-847 TDMGQDPHRP
+847 MQDADPYRS
-857 KLQRTESQYSQDSQ
+857 KLQRTDSQYSQDSN
-871 TRPSGKNSRVLVAS
+871 TRVPGKNSRVLVAS

-899 RARQHS
+899 RARQHAQ
-905 LDEPER
+905 EEER
-911 TRPVRSD
+911 ARASRSD
-918 SRDSRDSRRDFPRSA
+918 SRHSRDAFPRSA
-933 SRSGSR
+933 SRDFPSHSRSTSR
-939 DFKVH
+939 DFKKPH
-944 SRSDSRDLSLD
+944 SRSDSRDLSLE
-955 QLKHLALKS
+955 QLKQLAIKS

-974 LTRCGDDESKR
+974 LTKCVDEESKR
-985 LIDTGGVLRHR
+985 LIDGGGVLRHR
-996 RTSSRDS
+996 RTSSKDL
-1003 KPPETKHKRTSSHH
+1003 KPPESKHKRTSSHH
-1017 ITMEPNELSLQMQK
+1017 ITMEPNELSLQLQK
-1031 GRSVDH
+1031 GRSVDQ
-1037 LASARLDPCV
+1037 LSASPLDPRV

>member
-1 MTEGER
+1 MTDGEK
-7 QQNTGGT
+7 QQSAGGT

-39 SGCADGAGDEA
+39 SACAEGSEA
-50 GPSTPPHPSH
+50 GPSTPPHVAH

-70 RNPSAGICDRD
+70 RNPSAGICDRERE
-81 REREKEKEKPRQMYP
+81 REREKEKPHQLFP

-104 ARDCGILSWRPLFIQ
+104 ARDCGILTWRPLFIQ

-205 SLVFVLP
+205 SLVFVVP
-212 HFIAEVNSETLMN
+212 HFIAEANSEMLTN

-239 EQDMAGLGHLSQGL
+239 EQDMSGLGRLSQGL

-360 GGFLLCGFLLIL
+360 GGFLLCGLLLIL

-399 ASGSSTSKP
+399 ASGSSTKP
-408 PPKPQTD
+408 PAKPQTD

-607 HENSRESAAAGGAGG
+607 HENSRESARAGP
-622 VAGAGGTL
+622 L
-630 LGGAAVAA
+630 LGGASASA
-638 LRAGA
+638 LTAQFGD
-643 GAARE
+643 
-648 YSEVTVV
+648 VTVV

-735 LLWKQSC
+735 ILWKQSC
-742 SGEKGGRCLL
+742 GGEKGGRCLL

-774 GIFMADWWLVR
+774 GIFLADWWLVR

-791 TVPPLDPHKDITGS
+791 TTAPLDPQKDIASS

-811 LFEELPST
+811 LFEELPSAE
-819 DNASGFRSGV
+819 NASGLRSAV
-829 MSGVSSA
+829 ASGGS
-836 TTTPM
+836 TPL
-841 EPTAVT
+841 EAVA
-847 TDMGQDPHRP
+847 PRR
-857 KLQRTESQYSQDSQ
+857 LQRTDSQ
-871 TRPSGKNSRVLVAS
+871 HSQESTTQRATRNSRVLVAS
-885 RHLRND
+885 RHLRSD

-905 LDEPER
+905 ADEPR
-911 TRPVRSD
+911 GGA
-918 SRDSRDSRRDFPRSA
+918 FPRS
-933 SRSGSR
+933 
-939 DFKVH
+939 V
-944 SRSDSRDLSLD
+944 SRDLAHSHSRNNSRDLGLE
-955 QLKHLALKS
+955 QLRQLAIKS
-964 MESLDLTVLP
+964 MESLDLGALP
-974 LTRCGDDESKR
+974 LARCADEESKR
-985 LIDTGGVLRHR
+985 LIDGGGVLRHR
-996 RTSSRDS
+996 RTGSKDL
-1003 KPPETKHKRTSSHH
+1003 KPPDTRHKRTSSHH

-1031 GRSVDH
+1031 GRSVDQ
-1037 LASARLDPCV
+1037 LASAPLDPRV